1 MIEIPEATPAEVAAA
16 EAAEGKMDKTLQ
28 LLEQQVRLDWCL
40 VRLSCN
46 LDKRHAVTAVARSF
60 FTCASCL
67 LCTAKL
73 IIRNLAVRPEDDPA
87 RLRMNRRAPE
97 NRPRSTFEEEL
108 RRDVSAVNSNLAANA
123 NIAATLAAS
132 ARLPGL
138 SRSSQRPQSAM
149 GGHTTHFPSRPKS
162 AMGRMASGF

>member
-1 MIEIPEATPAEVAAA
+1 MVISGAQKAMIEIPEATPAEVAAA

-73 IIRNLAVRPEDDPA
+73 IIRN
-87 RLRMNRRAPE
+87 
-97 NRPRSTFEEEL
+97 
-108 RRDVSAVNSNLAANA
+108 VNSDQ
-123 NIAATLAAS
+123 
-132 ARLPGL
+132 LPQCFL
-138 SRSSQRPQSAM
+138 HCSSLCGQKTTQRGSE
-149 GGHTTHFPSRPKS
+149 
-162 AMGRMASGF
+162 